1 MTFDTPENED
11 EQLNEKVLE
20 DMREQYRKR
29 VCNIIVVGV
38 TSIVLL
44 AMLLKP

>member
-29 VCNIIVVGV
+29 VRNIIVVGV